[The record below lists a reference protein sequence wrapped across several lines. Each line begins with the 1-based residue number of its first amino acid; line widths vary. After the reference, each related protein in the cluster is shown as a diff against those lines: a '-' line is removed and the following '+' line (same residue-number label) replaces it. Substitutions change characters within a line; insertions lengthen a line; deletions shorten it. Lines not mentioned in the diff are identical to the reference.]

1 MVIQSSDSPSTAIIV
16 MDASI
21 KNDIIISISHMH
33 IFNSSLIKTLH
44 HSVFVTSSEVELF
57 AIRCSINQASNQEDI
72 FKIIIITDSIHVAKK
87 FFDLLLHPY
96 QIYTVAILNELHKF
110 FVRNQNNSIKFWECP
125 SQLN

>member
-21 KNDIIISISHMH
+21 KNDITISISHMH

-72 FKIIIITDSIHVAKK
+72 SKIIIVTDSIHVAKK